1 MEKKIQKKL
10 FVSEI
15 IASELVALVVPI
27 KTRILAIGT
36 QCVNRQS

>member
-27 KTRILAIGT
+27 KTRILVIGT